1 MLLLLF
7 LLASKT
13 VKFKIEI
20 FQLYS
25 AKKKFVYRINFI
37 QQQGNEKK
45 KHRKKKVYLILAL
58 GDAMTL
64 ATAVKMV
71 DQTLQ
76 TYEHEAELVTTAN
89 GWTTRL

>member
-1 MLLLLF
+1 M
-7 LLASKT
+7 
-13 VKFKIEI
+13 
-20 FQLYS
+20 
-25 AKKKFVYRINFI
+25 KKKKN
-37 QQQGNEKK
+37 K
-45 KHRKKKVYLILAL
+45 KKKVYLILAL